1 MKQKNIFIDI
11 NKKDSAIRIL
21 KDLRKD
27 LEEIGVNFV
36 NDGCF
41 EYEDELEERVFEIW
55 SKYF

>member
-11 NKKDSAIRIL
+11 NKKDSAISIL